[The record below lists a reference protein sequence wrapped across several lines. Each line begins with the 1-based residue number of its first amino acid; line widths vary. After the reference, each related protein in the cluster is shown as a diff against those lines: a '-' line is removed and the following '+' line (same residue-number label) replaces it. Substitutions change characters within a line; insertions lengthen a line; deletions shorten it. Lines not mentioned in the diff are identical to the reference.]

1 MNDAIFDFRF
11 ANCDFV
17 GALGGSA
24 RGGHD
29 GGPFAGFL
37 QVRVNPMLGQ
47 QSVGDDPFQ
56 RLGWVAGHRHETP
69 GPWNRVTKPHPPI
82 ANLKSQIKFHQD
94 LDRPFLES
102 SKLTRATCPAST
114 KFQ

>member
-47 QSVGDDPFQ
+47 QSVGDDPLQPFGQFAGQ
-56 RLGWVAGHRHETP
+56 RHPTP
-69 GPWNRVTKPHPPI
+69 GPWNRVATPHTPI
-82 ANLKSQIKFHQD
+82 ANRKSKI
-94 LDRPFLES
+94 
-102 SKLTRATCPAST
+102 
-114 KFQ
+114 